1 MCIKEDLMNEY
12 KWRGHTYRIADE
24 DLKNYPGAE
33 PIKKKQPEAPKNKK
47 RTVKNKKA
55 TEDKEA

>member
-1 MCIKEDLMNEY
+1 MNEY